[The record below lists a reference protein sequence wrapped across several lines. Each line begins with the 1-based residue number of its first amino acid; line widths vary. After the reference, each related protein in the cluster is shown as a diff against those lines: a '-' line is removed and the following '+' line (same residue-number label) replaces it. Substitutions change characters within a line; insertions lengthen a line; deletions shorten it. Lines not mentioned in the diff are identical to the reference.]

1 MSYSNFVKSGLPK
14 EVLAEDEEVA
24 NFKLNV
30 KNVTVIKTEE
40 TFK

>member
-1 MSYSNFVKSGLPK
+1 MSYSNLVKAGLPK
-14 EVLAEDEEVA
+14 EILAEDEEVA

-30 KNVTVIKTEE
+30 KNVTIINTEE

>member
-1 MSYSNFVKSGLPK
+1 MTYSNLVKAGLS
-14 EVLAEDEEVA
+14 EDILSEDAATE

-30 KNVTVIKTEE
+30 KNVSVVDSKD